1 MIMAKQ
7 KYSYKFEVW
16 TAREYRGNNE
26 FKEMASVVVFA
37 NNYHQ
42 HCLVYDR
49 VRYHLNKT
57 GIFYYVRLSGRWQYR
72 ITKFPILK

>member
-1 MIMAKQ
+1 MVKQ
-7 KYSYKFEVW
+7 KYTYKFEVW
-16 TAREYRGNNE
+16 TGREYRGNNE
-26 FKEMASVVVFA
+26 FKTIASVVVFA

-49 VRYHLNKT
+49 VRYHLNRT
-57 GIFYYVRLSGRWQYR
+57 GEYYYVCLCGRWQYR